1 MHKHITL
8 HVWFLSYSVLKGLL
22 ISYETTIIFYQVTTP
37 LSITFLN
44 FFVFCF
50 RLLARFLTTLL
61 VYMLLKGLSIEFL
74 NYFRISNNIF
84 RLHIFIFDLLLTHPH
99 PLTHGCFSWSL
110 VNINMGGSKPNCLNA
125 STSRSSTSSTV
136 KVSSV
141 KIILKFSMP

>member
-37 LSITFLN
+37 LSITFLK

-61 VYMLLKGLSIEFL
+61 VYMLLKGLSIAFTWFYHFYLL
-74 NYFRISNNIF
+74 NIS
-84 RLHIFIFDLLLTHPH
+84 
-99 PLTHGCFSWSL
+99 
-110 VNINMGGSKPNCLNA
+110 M
-125 STSRSSTSSTV
+125 
-136 KVSSV
+136 
-141 KIILKFSMP
+141 